1 MHFRQLL
8 VIVLFLAIGKPV
20 SAQVLFLGIQGQALL
35 DTLVSVYKPSTVL
48 SYSEARDTLYGRI
61 HNLNDSV
68 QCVYSGQ
75 RLYLPPGEDPTSWL
89 FMNGSNEGINCE
101 HTWPQS
107 KGAATGNPESDM
119 HHLFPTRS
127 AVNAARDNFPFAEIP
142 DVQTT
147 QWYYLHQVQ
156 AYMPVQE
163 IELYSERING
173 KFEPRED
180 HKGNVA
186 RAMFYFYTMY
196 QQEADAADP
205 NYFPLQRQ
213 VLCEWHYLDP
223 ADSLETHRSW
233 QIANYQDG
241 KPNPYVVDCTLLARS
256 FCPDTPGECPIPIS
270 PTYDGS
276 FTSEKTEELL
286 ISPNP
291 AYSKSV
297 TIHAIEPG
305 RLTILDSLGRKLME
319 VQWLPGQ
326 LLEIGNLTPGHYFVA
341 LDKKSGMATGQFI
354 KE

>member
-8 VIVLFLAIGKPV
+8 VIVLSVAFGKPI
-20 SAQVLFLGIQGQALL
+20 SAQTIFPDMQGQALL
-35 DTLVSVYKPSTVL
+35 DQLVQAYKPASVL
-48 SYSEARDTLYGRI
+48 TYGQARDTLYGLI
-61 HNLNDSV
+61 YNQNDSV
-68 QCVYSGQ
+68 QCVYSGH

-89 FMNGSNEGINCE
+89 FMSGTNDGINCE

-127 AVNAARDNFPFAEIP
+127 AVNAARDNFPFNEIP

-147 QWYYLHQVQ
+147 QWYYLDQVQ
-156 AYMPVQE
+156 TYMPVQE
-163 IELYSERING
+163 IELYSERVNG
-173 KFEPRED
+173 TFEPRED

-205 NYFPLQRQ
+205 NYFQLQRQ

-223 ADSLETHRSW
+223 ADSLETRRSW

-241 KPNPYVVDCTLLARS
+241 KPNPYVVDCTLLSRS
-256 FCPDTPGECPIPIS
+256 FCSDTPGECPTPIS
-270 PTYDGS
+270 STQDGNVQHEK
-276 FTSEKTEELL
+276 SESLL
-286 ISPNP
+286 IAPNP
-291 AYSKSV
+291 ITSNAV
-297 TIHAIEPG
+297 AIHATEPG
-305 RLTILDSLGRKLME
+305 RLTVLDSLGRKLME
-319 VQWLPGQ
+319 VQWSPGQ
-326 LLEIGNLTPGHYFVA
+326 PLEIGSLPLGHYFIA